1 MSSEDNVRL
10 KGATLFRY
18 ADIDWDDPLKSAAP
32 SVRPPEELVREAQ
45 RSGARRKKLATG
57 EGGFFLNRSVLPPG
71 FEIPAHTHDH
81 AELLIVLRG
90 GCQVLG
96 SSPVVILG
104 ADDAIVVDAHHEYG
118 FLCGDEGMEF
128 LTIRTGEASVD
139 LSV

>member
-1 MSSEDNVRL
+1 MRGGL
-10 KGATLFRY
+10 RCGA
-18 ADIDWDDPLKSAAP
+18 W
-32 SVRPPEELVREAQ
+32 
-45 RSGARRKKLATG
+45 RKKLATG